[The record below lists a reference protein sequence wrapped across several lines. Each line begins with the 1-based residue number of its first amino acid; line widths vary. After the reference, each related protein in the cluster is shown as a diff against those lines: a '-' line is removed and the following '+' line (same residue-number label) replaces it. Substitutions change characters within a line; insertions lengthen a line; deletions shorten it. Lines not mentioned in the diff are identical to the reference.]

1 MDMKAEESQLLF
13 RKYIK
18 SGLTSDQATE
28 KLKGVKEFLK
38 NKVKKWRK
46 KKLSEKDINIRFKE
60 EFSKIA
66 EKI

>member
-1 MDMKAEESQLLF
+1 MKTEESQLLY

-18 SGLTSDQATE
+18 SGLTKEQAE
-28 KLKGVKEFLK
+28 ERLNQVKEHLK
-38 NKVKKWRK
+38 KYVIKLRN

>member
-1 MDMKAEESQLLF
+1 MVMKQEESQLLY

-18 SGLTSDQATE
+18 SGMTGDQASE

-38 NKVKKWRK
+38 NKVNKWRK
-46 KKLSEKDINIRFKE
+46 KKMSEKDINIRFKE

-66 EKI
+66 ERI